1 MLIHPYGDNDLGQIN
16 SLPLHITP
24 HVLLSYT
31 KICKGGSPGLGVK
44 GGDSYSKG
52 IEFESQGL

>member
-31 KICKGGSPGLGVK
+31 KICKGGSPGLVVK
-44 GGDSYSKG
+44 GGDS
-52 IEFESQGL
+52 